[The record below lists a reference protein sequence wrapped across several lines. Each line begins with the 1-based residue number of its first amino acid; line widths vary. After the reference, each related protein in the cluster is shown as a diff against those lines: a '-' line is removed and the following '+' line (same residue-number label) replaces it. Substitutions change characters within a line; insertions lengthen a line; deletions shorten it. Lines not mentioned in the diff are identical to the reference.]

1 MDSVEDVIRKV
12 LPMLQ
17 ENDFNNLMTHLTG
30 IGVQMG
36 CDLQFV
42 TLEDIKDIVPLI
54 AAQRLVHHFSNRGKK
69 S

>member
-1 MDSVEDVIRKV
+1 MKRYGLIRKV

-42 TLEDIKDIVPLI
+42 TLEDIKDVVPLI
-54 AAQRLVHHFSNRGKK
+54 AA
-69 S
+69 